1 MTAKRHSPTSPPW
14 STTTKALVAL
24 VTITLLALLF
34 WRFTSLLQPLVIAAI
49 LAYLLN
55 PLISLLTARSRLG
68 RGGATVIVYLV
79 LLFLLMGCITAL
91 GLVTVDQAGKLAGF
105 LPGSVDET
113 VAVLGQQVDAIN
125 RQGWNFFGVTL
136 QLPPDLLTEQLTNL
150 RNQLLPQ
157 LRPIVTNTGSVVVG
171 VASTTFSY
179 LSDFFLI
186 FLVSIYMAKDSPH
199 LWPGLQELADQPGYR
214 ADAARLLDEFSR
226 IWATYLRG
234 QVILAVIMAVASGV
248 VLTAIG
254 LNYSLALALLIGLA
268 EFLPLIGPAIALA
281 AAVLVALFQPDNW
294 LGLSPLAYGGLVI
307 ALIFVL
313 QQIQGTFL
321 TPRIVGNALALH
333 PIAILVGVIMAS
345 GLAGILGAV
354 LAAPLLATIKLVGG
368 YIWRKLVDLPP
379 FADEVALDAGNPLP
393 VSAAMTAALPVAPA
407 EISAK
412 AAIEAISAPPDHQ
425 E

>member
-1 MTAKRHSPTSPPW
+1 
-14 STTTKALVAL
+14 
-24 VTITLLALLF
+24 
-34 WRFTSLLQPLVIAAI
+34 
-49 LAYLLN
+49 
-55 PLISLLTARSRLG
+55 
-68 RGGATVIVYLV
+68 
-79 LLFLLMGCITAL
+79 
-91 GLVTVDQAGKLAGF
+91 
-105 LPGSVDET
+105 
-113 VAVLGQQVDAIN
+113 VDAIN

>member
-79 LLFLLMGCITAL
+79 LLFLLMGGITAL

-136 QLPPDLLTEQLTNL
+136 QLTNL

>member
-14 STTTKALVAL
+14 NTTTKALVAL
-24 VTITLLALLF
+24 VSITLLALLF

-79 LLFLLMGCITAL
+79 LLVLLMGGITAL
-91 GLVTVDQAGKLAGF
+91 GLVTVDQAGKLARF

-113 VAVLGQQVDAIN
+113 VVVLGQQVDAIN

-214 ADAARLLDEFSR
+214 VDAARLLDEFSR

-248 VLTAIG
+248 LLTAIG

-281 AAVLVALFQPDNW
+281 VAVLVALFQPDNW

-313 QQIQGTFL
+313 QQVQGTFL

-354 LAAPLLATIKLVGG
+354 LAAPLLATIKLISS

-379 FADEVALDAGNPLP
+379 FADDMALDPGDPPAVTAVLAP
-393 VSAAMTAALPVAPA
+393 V
-407 EISAK
+407 EIPAK
-412 AAIEAISAPPDHQ
+412 AAMETNTAPPDNQ

>member
-68 RGGATVIVYLV
+68 RGGATVIVYL
-79 LLFLLMGCITAL
+79 LLLLLLMGGITAL
-91 GLVTVDQAGKLAGF
+91 GLVTVDQAGKLARF

-113 VAVLGQQVDAIN
+113 VFVLGQQVDAIN

-136 QLPPDLLTEQLTNL
+136 QLPPDLLKEQLTNL

-354 LAAPLLATIKLVGG
+354 LAAPLLATIKLVSG

-379 FADEVALDAGNPLP
+379 FADDMALDPGVPPP
-393 VSAAMTAALPVAPA
+393 VAAAMSPALPVRPA
-407 EISAK
+407 EIPAQ
-412 AAIEAISAPPDHQ
+412 AATGTIIAPPDHQ